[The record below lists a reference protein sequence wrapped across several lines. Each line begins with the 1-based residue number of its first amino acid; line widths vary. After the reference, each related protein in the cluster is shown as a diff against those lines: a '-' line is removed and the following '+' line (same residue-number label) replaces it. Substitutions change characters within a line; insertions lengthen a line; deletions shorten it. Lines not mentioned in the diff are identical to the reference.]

1 MSSSKR
7 ASTAPPAPKPPVHF
21 APALVVADNA
31 ALTGTNLISIGLHT
45 VVHPRSK
52 LNSTYGPITIGNNCI
67 ISERS
72 QIGIQSAPSGSNT
85 EGVFIENGVVIE
97 TGAVVEA
104 RKIGEG
110 SVVEVNAR
118 IGRGAIV
125 GKVWLLSFMG

>member
-21 APALVVADNA
+21 APAIVIADNA
-31 ALTGTNLISIGLHT
+31 ALIGTNLISVGLHT
-45 VVHPRSK
+45 VVHPRSR
-52 LNSTYGPITIGNNCI
+52 LNSTYGPITIGSNCI

-72 QIGIQSAPSGSNT
+72 QIGIQSAPLDSHT

-118 IGRGAIV
+118 IGRGAII
-125 GKVWLLSFMG
+125 GKV